1 MNLKHQKMKTQ
12 YIEKCVWKLGA
23 ERRKQKGSFWGAIAS
38 AAVPTLVDSVAR
50 NVFGR
55 GR

>member
-1 MNLKHQKMKTQ
+1 MSLEIRSK
-12 YIEKCVWKLGA
+12 
-23 ERRKQKGSFWGAIAS
+23 RRKQKGSFWGAIAS